1 MTAQSQADFY
11 ANWNRQFGCPE
22 QYDPI
27 VSAAVW
33 TEMLAS
39 DPVGAT
45 WGTGVR
51 RAPQVPTWGVN
62 QAVVAQDADA
72 VPDGGRRTRQADR
85 ARAHSGALRGSGS
98 PQKVIIDLA
107 CSSHNALWE
116 KNRLLLFKAS
126 AEWLKEGKVGGVSE
140 GEVKLGY

>member
-62 QAVVAQDADA
+62 QAVVARMQTPFLMVVGAHDKQI
-72 VPDGGRRTRQADR
+72 VPERIQELYA
-85 ARAHSGALRGSGS
+85 
-98 PQKVIIDLA
+98 DLA
-107 CSSHNALWE
+107 RRRKSSSTSPARPTMPCGKRTGCCCSRPPPNGLKKE
-116 KNRLLLFKAS
+116 RS
-126 AEWLKEGKVGGVSE
+126 AACLKGR
-140 GEVKLGY
+140 